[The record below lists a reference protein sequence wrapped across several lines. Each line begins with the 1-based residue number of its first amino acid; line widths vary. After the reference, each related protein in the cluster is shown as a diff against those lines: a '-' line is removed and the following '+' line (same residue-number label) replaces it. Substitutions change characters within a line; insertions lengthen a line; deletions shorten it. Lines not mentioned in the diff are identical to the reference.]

1 MESIGKGETAR
12 RVRELEVHSAALDRI
27 LAGLPDRQTPTGQ
40 SFYAILKAN
49 AQIKSLTSLSN
60 PCDVEQDSLKCNDAP
75 QPAVDLGGR
84 FTSRSCFFVQHL
96 GAG

>member
-1 MESIGKGETAR
+1 VTRWEQIKASFMESIGKGETAR

-60 PCDVEQDSLKCNDAP
+60 PCDVEQDSPDRN
-75 QPAVDLGGR
+75 
-84 FTSRSCFFVQHL
+84 
-96 GAG
+96 AGDRAA